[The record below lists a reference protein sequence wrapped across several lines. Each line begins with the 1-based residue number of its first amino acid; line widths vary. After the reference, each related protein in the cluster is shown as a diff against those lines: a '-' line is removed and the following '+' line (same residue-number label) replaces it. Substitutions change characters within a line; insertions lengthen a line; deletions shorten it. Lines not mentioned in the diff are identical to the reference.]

1 MKDTRDCIKTYEKSS
16 FPYWFA
22 HWCAFNMTAIR
33 LGAWRPY
40 HLFHDWYKPYL
51 KLFLPYK
58 YVQKI
63 HRKFSPHHPESCV
76 YKNYTS
82 MIIDWECSGLTKP
95 ESKLNARETMEQYY
109 PELRDKL
116 IPVLNKLSI

>member
-1 MKDTRDCIKTYEKSS
+1 MKTYEKSS
-16 FPYWFA
+16 FKYWLC
-22 HWCAFNMTAIR
+22 HWCAFNMTALN
-33 LGAWRPY
+33 LGVWKPH

-63 HRKFSPHHPESCV
+63 HRKFSSHHPESCV
-76 YKNYTS
+76 WKNYTS

-95 ESKLNARETMEQYY
+95 ESKLNARETMHRYY
-109 PELRDKL
+109 PELKDKL
-116 IPVLNKLSI
+116 IPILNKLKL